1 MASDLDAG
9 HAGHADVEQHDGRL
23 QLADQRQRIGAVRA
37 HAGDGAARQLGD
49 EPLQPFARRQ
59 FVVDDEDAQGAAFIR
74 CRETAR

>member
-9 HAGHADVEQHDGRL
+9 HAGHADIEQHDGRL

-37 HAGDGAARQLGD
+37 HAGDGAARQLGY

-59 FVVDDEDAQGAAFIR
+59 FVVDDEDAQGGGVHSV
-74 CRETAR
+74 